1 MDDNKPGVLI
11 VDDEPYNI
19 DLIEAYLLSDYNIHS
34 ATNGMEAL
42 DIIGSKSID
51 LVLLDVMMPGMSGY
65 EVCEVLKASNETR
78 FIPVVMVTALSGKDD
93 RIKSIEVGADDFL
106 TKPVDKLELTTRVRS
121 LLKIKKLHDSIQQER
136 DHLELQNRVRSILTT
151 IIPSLLVNIPMEQKK
166 IVIHQ
171 MVDMVESIIN
181 DNKKLSPQEVT
192 MENAGEICCDAMNEL
207 GGAYYAQVSEGDESS
222 FLIKANEC
230 PWGKVEAHLNPIMC
244 NLTTGVFTRIIQ
256 KANFNGS
263 VKVIK
268 TMGNGDPHCQFLI
281 KKVD

>member
-1 MDDNKPGVLI
+1 MVDKKSCVLI

-19 DLIEAYLLSDYNIHS
+19 DLIEAYLFDYTVYS

-42 DIIGSKSID
+42 EIVGNENID

-65 EVCEVLKASNETR
+65 EVCEVLKASKETQ

-121 LLKIKKLHDSIQQER
+121 LLKIKKLHDSVQQER

-151 IIPSLLVNIPMEQKK
+151 IIPSLMVTIPMEQKK

-181 DNKKLSPQEVT
+181 DNKNLSPKEVKL
-192 MENAGEICCDAMNEL
+192 ENAGSICCDAMNEL
-207 GGAYYAQVSEGDESS
+207 GGSYYVELPEGDNSS

-256 KANFNGS
+256 KANFNGN

-268 TMGNGDPHCQFLI
+268 TMGNGDPYCQFLI